1 VIQIKK
7 VARLANIPITTEEEE
22 MYAEQL
28 SKVISYIDQLNSVD
42 IVGIKPTYNISE
54 NTNITR
60 DDIEST
66 SLTQQQAL
74 GNAANIKE
82 GVFVTKG
89 VFEEK

>member
-1 VIQIKK
+1 
-7 VARLANIPITTEEEE
+7 LANIPITTEEEE

>member
-1 VIQIKK
+1 MIQIKK

>member
-42 IVGIKPTYNISE
+42 I
-54 NTNITR
+54 
-60 DDIEST
+60 EST

>member
-1 VIQIKK
+1 MIQIKK
-7 VARLANIPITTEEEE
+7 IAKLANIPVTVDEEPK
-22 MYAEQL
+22 YAEQL

-42 IVGIKPTYNISE
+42 ITGIKTTYNVSE

-74 GNAANIKE
+74 GNITRVKE
-82 GVFVTKG
+82 GFFVTKG